1 MSDPL
6 EVKLGIDV
14 FVDVLIDALNGAR
27 LRKHKSKLGT
37 LLLHTHQVFNLRGD
51 ERFTVQL
58 RRKMGMPEETAKLTQ
73 FIDTYGGLDPDR
85 VRAIYVACFTEER
98 DAISQWRLYGAN
110 GTGVALGFDFT
121 HGMTFERYDKKPVPI
136 RIGQVLYDRA
146 RVKRKQE
153 RIIEKLLSS
162 DGNIWPV
169 AEMCYDDA
177 VLLKQADYSHEKE
190 WRVYMYAKALKHSP
204 RVSISQGR
212 VRPFVEITNFDKKKD
227 GTLPLKEIITG
238 PLSAFD
244 GEGDENW
251 KMFVAAKSSVDAESE
266 IRLSKS
272 EKIFRH

>member
-14 FVDVLIDALNGAR
+14 FVDVLIEALNNTK
-27 LRKHKSKLGT
+27 LRKPKAKLGS
-37 LLLHTHQVFNLRGD
+37 LLLNTHQVFNLRGD
-51 ERFTVQL
+51 ARFTPEL
-58 RRKMGMPEETAKLTQ
+58 RIKMGMPAETAKLTH
-73 FIDTYGGLDPDR
+73 FIDTYGGLDADR
-85 VRAIYVACFTEER
+85 VRAVYVTCFTEER
-98 DAISQWRLYGAN
+98 DAISQWRLYGGN
-110 GTGVALGFDFT
+110 GSGVALGFNFAD
-121 HGMTFERYDKKPVPI
+121 GMTIERNDKKYVPI
-136 RIGQVLYDRA
+136 RVGKVSYDVA
-146 RVKRKQE
+146 KVKKRQE
-153 RIIEKLLSS
+153 KIIDGLLSG
-162 DGNIWPV
+162 DGNIWAA
-169 AEMCYDDA
+169 AEKCYRDA

-227 GTLPLKEIITG
+227 GTLPLREIITG

-272 EKIFRH
+272 AKDFRH